1 MVVSSV
7 YICVCMCR
15 CSYTGE
21 YTEVFWTQLEEYGR
35 LRDIKTTTG
44 YTVHVRLITVRERL
58 LEFYSDLT
66 TRFISMLWLSLS
78 DSE

>member
-1 MVVSSV
+1 M
-7 YICVCMCR
+7 YVCADVHILENTR
-15 CSYTGE
+15 K
-21 YTEVFWTQLEEYGR
+21 VFWTQLEEYGR